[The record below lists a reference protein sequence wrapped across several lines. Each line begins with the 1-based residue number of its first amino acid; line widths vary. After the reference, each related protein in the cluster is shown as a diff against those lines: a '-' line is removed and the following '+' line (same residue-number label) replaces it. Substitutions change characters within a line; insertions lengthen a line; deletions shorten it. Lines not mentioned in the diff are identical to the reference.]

1 MLNLL
6 YPLMSLLQFVHIEIA
21 LLVREV
27 LPLDAS
33 SDNFLVFIVH
43 SQPWDI

>member
-6 YPLMSLLQFVHIEIA
+6 YPLMSLLQFVHVEVA
-21 LLVREV
+21 LLVWEV
-27 LPLDAS
+27 LSLDAS
-33 SDNFLVFIVH
+33 SDNFLVFIIH